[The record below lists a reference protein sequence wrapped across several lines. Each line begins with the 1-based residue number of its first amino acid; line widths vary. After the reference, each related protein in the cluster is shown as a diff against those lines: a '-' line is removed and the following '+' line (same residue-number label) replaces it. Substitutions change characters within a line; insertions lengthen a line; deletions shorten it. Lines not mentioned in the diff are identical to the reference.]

1 MTLHQGLL
9 LHIGTTLFETLVSFF
24 CHTAIHRCRGAALDI
39 FQAFRI
45 LEPYLVI
52 LNSLPK
58 SALAP
63 LLIVWLGAKPTTI
76 IVAGMSVA
84 IFGAIINLYT
94 GFQEVDKEKLK
105 LIYTF
110 GGAKR
115 TPS

>member
-24 CHTAIHRCRGAALDI
+24 FVTLLSIGVAVLLWISSRLS
-39 FQAFRI
+39 RI

-94 GFQEVDKEKLK
+94 GFQ
-105 LIYTF
+105 
-110 GGAKR
+110 GR
-115 TPS
+115 